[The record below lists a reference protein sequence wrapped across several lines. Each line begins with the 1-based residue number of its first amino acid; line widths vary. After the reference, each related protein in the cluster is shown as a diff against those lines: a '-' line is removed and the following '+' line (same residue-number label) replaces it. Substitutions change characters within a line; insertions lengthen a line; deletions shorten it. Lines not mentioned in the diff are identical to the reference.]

1 MHRDRVVAVVPLRA
15 PGDGKT
21 RLAPALDR
29 DARAALAGA
38 MLADVVAAL
47 RGADVH
53 VVVAAGGPSAAA
65 AGSALRTDVIMD
77 PPGTTSLDLAV
88 EHARRQLEPLAALLV
103 VQADLPLLRPADVEA
118 VLASESAVVVAPT
131 DDGGTSALLRRPAGV
146 VPTAYGRD
154 SARTHRRL
162 AVDAG
167 ITPHVVRRPGLALDV
182 DVHEDLRALAGR
194 AVGPATAAVL
204 AALASEAETA

>member
-1 MHRDRVVAVVPLRA
+1 MATDQVVAVVPLRA

-38 MLADVVAAL
+38 MLADVVTAL

-65 AGSALRTDVIMD
+65 AASALQADVVMD
-77 PPGTTSLDLAV
+77 PPGVASLDAAV
-88 EHARRQLEPLAALLV
+88 EHARRQLEPVPALLV

-118 VLASESAVVVAPT
+118 VLAPAAAVVVAPT

-154 SARTHRRL
+154 SARRHRQL
-162 AVDAG
+162 ALDAG
-167 ITPHVVRRPGLALDV
+167 VTPHVVRRPGLALDV
-182 DVHEDLRALAGR
+182 DVLEDLQALGTR
-194 AVGPATAAVL
+194 PVGPATAAVL
-204 AALASEAETA
+204 RALGADAETA